1 MMKIKK
7 MKMENLYFKIAV
19 QIMRDV
25 FANHNLQNVDYH
37 NIKAINCIS
46 YIFKYLKIILMNR
59 SKIFLLMMIKIITML
74 KII

>member
-1 MMKIKK
+1 MKIKK

-19 QIMRDV
+19 RIMRDV
-25 FANHNLQNVDYH
+25 FANHNLENIDYH
-37 NIKAINCIS
+37 IKAINCIS

-59 SKIFLLMMIKIITML
+59 SKIFLLMMIKIIAIL